1 MTLRV
6 GDYLEHMRQAAR
18 TALSF
23 VQGMDR
29 AAFDQDLR
37 TQHAVMLNVV
47 HLGEAANRL
56 QKEAPSFL
64 AAHPEIPWDRIRG
77 IRNRL
82 AHGYLE
88 INLDLVWNTLTSALP
103 DLVTQLDAVISAT
116 SASCAPPPTP
126 AS

>member
-6 GDYLEHMRQAAR
+6 ADYLEHMRQAALN
-18 TALSF
+18 ALSF

-29 AAFDQDLR
+29 SAFDQDLR

-56 QKEAPSFL
+56 QREAPSFVE
-64 AAHPEIPWDRIRG
+64 AHPEIPWSRIRG

-88 INLDLVWNTLTSALP
+88 INLDLDWGTLATALP
-103 DLVTQLDAVISAT
+103 DLVMQLDAVIA
-116 SASCAPPPTP
+116 ASTTPPPPTQ